1 MQKRVSSP
9 VMRLVSSLIS
19 TGEGGGSVVLFVSPS
34 SFIDI
39 QNRYLLN
46 VEREN
51 MTVGGVTK
59 EPRERPS
66 RYATGVL
73 VFSTEEE
80 KRDTEK

>member
-1 MQKRVSSP
+1 
-9 VMRLVSSLIS
+9 MRLVSRLIS
-19 TGEGGGSVVLFVSPS
+19 TGEGGRSVVLFVSPI

-73 VFSTEEE
+73 VFIARRRRRET
-80 KRDTEK
+80 

>member
-1 MQKRVSSP
+1 M
-9 VMRLVSSLIS
+9 
-19 TGEGGGSVVLFVSPS
+19 LFVSPS

-73 VFSTEEE
+73 VVFSTEEE

>member
-9 VMRLVSSLIS
+9 AMRLESSLIS
-19 TGEGGGSVVLFVSPS
+19 TGGGGGSVVLFVSPS

-51 MTVGGVTK
+51 MTVEVELQKSHESG
-59 EPRERPS
+59 P
-66 RYATGVL
+66 
-73 VFSTEEE
+73 
-80 KRDTEK
+80 RDTQRVCFGVF